1 MKSLIILTLS
11 TLLALGAVNAYGL
24 SKNEIKIAARQS
36 SVQPSFFI
44 PVIKVYFATTLE
56 EEEKEQTIEEV
67 KKEMAE
73 LMEKRIKDAIEK
85 ATEDAN
91 EPRYLTTL
99 TDIEKYGVLGKSR
112 QEIALGTIAPEYAKF
127 PEKVLVV
134 SKIDKK
140 NISAYGEEFEKDVLA
155 ISETTGVSASK
166 AKNML
171 KKLATEGYQVTKD
184 TVKPETEVVLLH
196 FNGWDDSYPSTL
208 KWEVRVNGGNN
219 LIRGYDPRGI
229 LIIQTLPEDQDGEI
243 QRVYVKA
250 GYFDL
255 KEQFKLVPH
264 AEEALAEEKKAL
276 EEKIKELEKQ
286 LEKPEVIEKR
296 DITNATMYDVLYGYV
311 ILERYYVRTGASG
324 VYLGNMK
331 ARKEM
336 TGYSWGNYHILD
348 NERRGIVLTN
358 SHVVA
363 FMYGIGLHVAKD
375 KQTMWIILP
384 AHSYIRYTQ
393 DSDTFGSPAHLLV
406 IDGVPV
412 DSYDNDCAIL
422 MTSPIP
428 GYEKYAAKLGDSD
441 LVEQGLEVVVVGS
454 PMMIQ
459 KQLTQGVISNTKYST
474 LKSPIADGWLAK
486 GMSRRAYEWAQASS
500 FWVDV
505 TIGAGGS
512 SGSPVI
518 ALEGSQMG
526 KVVALRNMGIV
537 SRHVIA
543 KPLAK
548 QAIDPIYLVEKIG
561 NGPIRLILPANKD
574 IVFQDFDHKRAI
586 YSIDAKDITGK
597 DETIET
603 ILANES
609 KQDGSKQDIAGLNGA
624 IPINEIKSF
633 LAERGLDLKKF
644 GTQRM
649 SSRYWTK

>member
-24 SKNEIKIAARQS
+24 SKNEIKIAARQA

-255 KEQFKLVPH
+255 KEKFKFVPH
-264 AEEALAEEKKAL
+264 AETTLIEEKEAL
-276 EEKIKELEKQ
+276 EEEIKELEKK

-296 DITNATMYDVLYGYV
+296 DITKATMYDVMVGFVKLDTFF
-311 ILERYYVRTGASG
+311 VRSAASG
-324 VYLGNMK
+324 VYLGSMK
-331 ARKEM
+331 VSKEM
-336 TGYSWGNYHILD
+336 TGFSYANFHTMSSEYKGV
-348 NERRGIVLTN
+348 VLTN
-358 SHVVA
+358 SHVGAMLYQSYIYVSS
-363 FMYGIGLHVAKD
+363 D
-375 KQTMWIILP
+375 KEVMFLVLP
-384 AHSYIRYTQ
+384 AYGFIRYTQ
-393 DSDTFGSPAHLLV
+393 DSDSIGSPVDILA
-406 IDGVPV
+406 IDGALV
-412 DSYDNDCAIL
+412 DSYDNDAIIL
-422 MTSPIP
+422 VTSSIKSL
-428 GYEKYAAKLGDSD
+428 EKYAAKLGDSD
-441 LVEQGLEVVVVGS
+441 KVEEGLEVCSVGS
-454 PMMIQ
+454 PMMVQ
-459 KQLTQGVISNTKYST
+459 KQLTVGVVSNTNYSV
-474 LKSPIADGWLAK
+474 LKSPIADGWLAG
-486 GMSRRAYEWAQASS
+486 GMSRRDFEWVMASTM
-500 FWVDV
+500 WID
-505 TIGAGGS
+505 TTQGIGGV
-512 SGSPVI
+512 SGSPVY
-518 ALEGSQMG
+518 ALEGSQAG
-526 KVVALRNMGIV
+526 KVIGLRNMGMM
-537 SRHVIA
+537 SKHVIA
-543 KPLAK
+543 APITMQKP
-548 QAIDPIYLVEKIG
+548 DPTYLFDNIES
-561 NGPIRLILPANKD
+561 GPLR
-574 IVFQDFDHKRAI
+574 IVLLKNWKVVFSGFDYKNAI
-586 YSIDAKDITGK
+586 YNIAIKEFTGE
-597 DETIET
+597 DETVES
-603 ILANES
+603 IL
-609 KQDGSKQDIAGLNGA
+609 QTGSRHSISGMNGA
-624 IPINEIKSF
+624 IPINSIVEY
-633 LAERGLDLKKF
+633 LMERGLPVEKF
-644 GTQRM
+644 GARSP
-649 SSRYWTK
+649 SSKYWTR